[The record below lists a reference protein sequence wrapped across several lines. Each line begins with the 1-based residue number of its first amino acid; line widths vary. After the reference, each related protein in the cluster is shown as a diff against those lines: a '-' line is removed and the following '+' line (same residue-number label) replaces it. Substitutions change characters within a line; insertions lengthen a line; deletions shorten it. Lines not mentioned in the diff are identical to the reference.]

1 MHRSS
6 LSLIAAEVDVPIH
19 IPQMA
24 AVAAVAAV
32 ADCYGLSGSAFP
44 GLNFSGIAGLGSGVY
59 ADIITTG

>member
-6 LSLIAAEVDVPIH
+6 LSLIAAEVDVPMH
-19 IPQMA
+19 IPQM
-24 AVAAVAAV
+24 AAVAAV

>member
-6 LSLIAAEVDVPIH
+6 LSLIAAEVDVPMH
-19 IPQMA
+19 IPQTA
-24 AVAAVAAV
+24 TVAAV